1 MQFAQNERCAG
12 DGAWRKDIKM
22 NPHITLKEA
31 HESTIAIETASIDID
46 TLTRYG
52 YSADEIA
59 SLLWLRQRYQNGGSD
74 RAALVHYLEFLK
86 HLVRSSRLDA

>member
-1 MQFAQNERCAG
+1 
-12 DGAWRKDIKM
+12 M
-22 NPHITLKEA
+22 NPSITLKEA
-31 HESTIAIETASIDID
+31 YENTTSLETASIDID

-52 YSADEIA
+52 YSADEIV

-86 HLVRSSRLDA
+86 HLVTSGRLEA